1 MVANFVLLNPRN
13 RENIATVL
21 RSGQNFGVSA
31 VMIIG
36 GCIASKYNGNIHK
49 FTHQMDTQ
57 DGMSHLTVLYFET
70 LTDFLHHLP
79 AKTTLVVVE
88 MTEDATLL
96 ETYQHPQNATY
107 IFGPEIKGLSKQ
119 DIDQMKQHVD
129 TLNAP
134 IPNAYLKGN
143 KTTAH
148 IDVVKIQMNNSINLG
163 VCCSVVMYDRQCKHV
178 TQSLSR

>member
-13 RENIATVL
+13 RENIATAL
-21 RSGQNFGVSA
+21 RSGQNFGVSS

-70 LTDFLHHLP
+70 LADFLKHLP

-88 MTEDATLL
+88 MTDESALL
-96 ETYQHPQNATY
+96 ETYQHPANATY
-107 IFGPEIKGLSKQ
+107 IFGPEIKGFLKNEIEQ
-119 DIDQMKQHVD
+119 IKRHFDM
-129 TLNAP
+129 LNAP
-134 IPNAYLKGN
+134 IPTDYLGGN

-148 IDVVKIQMNNSINLG
+148 LDFVQIQMNNSINLG
-163 VCCSVVMYDRQCKHV
+163 VCASVVMYDRHCKQL
-178 TQSLSR
+178 TKSLSQ